1 MGLATNLTA
10 VVTAM
15 NSIMYRINGLMFLLV
30 GLTVVILVYLAEA
43 QMTGLFHEYLA
54 NDAHG
59 VRGITGVEGLTM
71 GMPEQVFLASV
82 HRSLIWVGIAILVAG
97 FAASYAL
104 SRSITVP
111 LRKLATAVGQI
122 EKGDFD
128 HRVAVNSGDE
138 VGQLAGAINRMNQAL
153 NQNNRLRQRLLADVA
168 HELKTPLAV
177 IQGNLEGMLEGVI
190 ELNQKQL
197 HSLYDETL
205 HLNRL
210 IRDLRDLSL
219 AEAGQLF
226 LEKRPTDINQII
238 IKAVHMLAPLA
249 EEKAI
254 LLSHSLQSIPE
265 IQVDAARTN
274 QILYNLLTNALRYT
288 GEQGRVAVSTAVARQ
303 GKQAYI
309 KIEVADNGSGISAED
324 LPFIFHHFYR
334 SDQSRDRKSGG
345 SGIGLAIVKQLVELQ
360 GGTIEVTSQLGKGS
374 TFAVFLPIGA

>member
-104 SRSITVP
+104 SSSITVP